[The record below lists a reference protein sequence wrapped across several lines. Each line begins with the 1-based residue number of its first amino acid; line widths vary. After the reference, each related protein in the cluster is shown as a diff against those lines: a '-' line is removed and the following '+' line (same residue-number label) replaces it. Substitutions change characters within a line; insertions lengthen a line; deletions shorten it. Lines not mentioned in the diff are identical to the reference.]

1 MGQPNQ
7 RSQTLRLLASMT
19 NPVHWTEMLVSTLTA
34 LFGILLVYFIS
45 DWLLET
51 YTALLIV
58 ASMGSSAVMLFA
70 VPHGSMS
77 QPWPLFG
84 GHLISAL
91 AGVTV
96 AIWVPSTMLATAL
109 AVSLAVGLM
118 HLLRCI
124 HPPGGATALASALGG
139 TTVYGMGY
147 GFVLAPVMLNVVILF
162 CIAVLAN
169 YPFRWRRYPLAL
181 MGSLHQQTPAPER
194 VSEEDLAHA
203 MRELNVIV
211 DVTAEEL
218 REIADRALA
227 HAETADTDSDT
238 GVVLDMGPRFI
249 NLRKDKGW
257 VLHKALNPRHDRH
270 QASRTLTLNLIRSRR
285 PKD

>member
-1 MGQPNQ
+1 MGQSK
-7 RSQTLRLLASMT
+7 RHSQTLHLLASMT
-19 NPVHWTEMLVSTLTA
+19 NPVRWTEMLVSTLTA
-34 LFGILLVYFIS
+34 LFGILLVYLIS

-51 YTALLIV
+51 HTALLMV
-58 ASMGSSAVMLFA
+58 ASMGASAVLLFA
-70 VPHGSMS
+70 VPHGSLS

-84 GHLISAL
+84 GHLVSAL

-96 AIWVPSTMLATAL
+96 AIWVPSTMLAAAL
-109 AVSLAVGLM
+109 AVGLAVGLM

-124 HPPGGATALASALGG
+124 HPPGGATALSAVLGG

-162 CIAVLAN
+162 TIAVLAN

-181 MGSLHQQTPAPER
+181 MGRGHQEPDVPER

-211 DVTAEEL
+211 DITAEEL

-227 HAETADTDSDT
+227 HAETADT
-238 GVVLDMGPRFI
+238 GKGLVLDMGPRFI
-249 NLRKDKGW
+249 KLRKDKGW
-257 VLHKALNPRHDRH
+257 VLHKALNPDHEH
-270 QASRTLTLNLIRSRR
+270 HEASRTLTLNLIRSRQA
-285 PKD
+285 DD